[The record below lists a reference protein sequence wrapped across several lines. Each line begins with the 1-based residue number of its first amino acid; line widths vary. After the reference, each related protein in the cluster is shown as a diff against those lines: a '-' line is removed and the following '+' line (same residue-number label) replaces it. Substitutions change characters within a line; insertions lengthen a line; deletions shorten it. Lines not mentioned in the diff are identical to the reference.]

1 MGTDS
6 TKKVEAVSN
15 IYSFKVHCRMCTELM
30 KLVDRVLEILPEIEA
45 ARPGSPEGREAL
57 CNLNI
62 GMKKAELVLQ
72 YCRDSSKLYLA
83 LTGDR
88 IISRCHRVK
97 SLLEHNLRKIK
108 YMVPVALARKI
119 SQIAD
124 DLKIAKFIL
133 DSSEEEVWKAM
144 QQLLKLG
151 PSSPDA
157 PEISEIKALKIAA
170 LRLNILSYKEML
182 FERRSIRKLLDDV
195 GHGNPRKRKILT
207 YLFYRLKKYGKLI
220 LQEISEARADISS
233 SNGYGEMEGNVR
245 QGNDTPQADMILN
258 RAIPPEEFKCPI
270 SLRLM
275 YDPVVVESKV
285 TYEKVRI
292 EKWFKEGHDTCPL
305 TKMKLTN
312 FSMTPNVDMKKL
324 IHKWCIKF
332 RVTIPD
338 PSVEPECPEV
348 WENSIASFGS
358 SMNEIRLP
366 IDFSDIS
373 FGGLH
378 NSYYPDSL
386 RLNEL
391 GIKSRQS
398 KDDDLGRFQS
408 DSNAEETNL
417 EFPSTMSE
425 LSWESKSK
433 VIKDMNDVINKNRF
447 GPILSET
454 VMDQLALFIKD
465 AFDLQDSE
473 AQKNGSELFLSL
485 VRKSRSNSLS
495 VPEKIL
501 TTLASLLNS
510 EVTDEVLAILEA
522 LSGHHKCGSKFITSG
537 VLASM
542 VEYLDLE
549 IKALQEFAVKTF
561 ANLSS
566 NSHIRSDIVSLGCIP
581 KLVSLLNDEDD
592 LSEKC
597 MFILQNLCQTEE
609 GKIYIVETNGC
620 IASIVRRLEM
630 GKLENQEHAITILL
644 SLCSQRVEYCELV
657 MAEGVFPL
665 LWKISNNGSEKG
677 KAGAFELHR
686 LLKDV
691 QDKEQQES
699 YVSDTSSSNKPAC
712 NSKQRKV
719 SKKPGFLGMIFT
731 KHRPPKDVQDNELQE
746 SYVSD
751 PSFSNK
757 PACNSKQR
765 KVSKKPGFL
774 GMIFTKHRPPKDVQD
789 NEQQESYVSDPSF
802 SNKPAC
808 NSKQRKV
815 SKKPGFLGMI
825 FTKHRPPKDV
835 QDNEQQESYVS
846 DPSFSNKP
854 ACNSKQ
860 RKPSKKP
867 GFLGMMF
874 KKHRLTKDVQDNEEQ
889 DSYVS
894 DPSFSNNPA
903 CSSKQRKPSKMSGFL
918 GLIFPKRSLLKKE

>member
-6 TKKVEAVSN
+6 TKNVEAVSN

-30 KLVDRVLEILPEIEA
+30 KLVDRVLEVLPEIEA

-124 DLKIAKFIL
+124 DLKVAKFIL

-151 PSSPDA
+151 ASSPDA

-233 SNGYGEMEGNVR
+233 SNQYGEMEGNVR

-275 YDPVVVESKV
+275 YDPVVIESKV
-285 TYEKVRI
+285 TYEKVWI

-305 TKMKLTN
+305 TKMKLTS

-358 SMNEIRLP
+358 SMNDICLP

-398 KDDDLGRFQS
+398 KGDDLGRFQS
-408 DSNAEETNL
+408 DSNAEETDL

-433 VIKDMNDVINKNRF
+433 VIKDMNNVINKNRF

-454 VMDQLALFIKD
+454 VMDQLALFMKD

-522 LSGHHKCGSKFITSG
+522 LSGHYKCGSKFATSG

-542 VEYLDLE
+542 VEYLDSE

-566 NSHIRSDIVSLGCIP
+566 NSHICSDIVSLGCIP

-592 LSEKC
+592 LSGKC
-597 MFILQNLCQTEE
+597 MFILQNLCHTEE

-691 QDKEQQES
+691 QDNEQQES

-712 NSKQRKV
+712 HSKQRKV

-731 KHRPPKDVQDNELQE
+731 KHR
-746 SYVSD
+746 
-751 PSFSNK
+751 
-757 PACNSKQR
+757 R
-765 KVSKKPGFL
+765 
-774 GMIFTKHRPPKDVQD
+774 PKDVQD

-808 NSKQRKV
+808 NSEQRKP
-815 SKKPGFLGMI
+815 SNKPGFLGMI
-825 FTKHRPPKDV
+825 F
-835 QDNEQQESYVS
+835 
-846 DPSFSNKP
+846 
-854 ACNSKQ
+854 
-860 RKPSKKP
+860 
-867 GFLGMMF
+867 
-874 KKHRLTKDVQDNEEQ
+874 KKHRLTKGVQDNKEQ
-889 DSYVS
+889 ESYVS

-918 GLIFPKRSLLKKE
+918 GMIFPKRSLLKKE